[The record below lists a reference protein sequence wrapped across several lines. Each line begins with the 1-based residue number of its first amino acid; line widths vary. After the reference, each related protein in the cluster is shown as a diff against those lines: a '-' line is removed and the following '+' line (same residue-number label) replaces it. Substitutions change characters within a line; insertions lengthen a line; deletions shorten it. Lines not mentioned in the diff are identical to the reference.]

1 MRDMSALMSSAAPL
15 PMQMY
20 SWLTPKYFAASRL
33 LTLMPDGYSRTAPLY
48 PVTTTIFSREGERLS
63 SCLSIRS
70 ISVTPFT

>member
-33 LTLMPDGYSRTAPLY
+33 LTLMPDGYSRTRCSKFA
-48 PVTTTIFSREGERLS
+48 LS
-63 SCLSIRS
+63 SDMRRLLGKYGLTR
-70 ISVTPFT
+70 